1 MTRELYEL
9 LGADDRRFS
18 PYCWR
23 ARLALAHKG
32 LEADYVPVGFTEK
45 DKIAFSG
52 QTEVPVL
59 VDGETTIVDSWDIA
73 CHLEDT
79 YVDAPTLFGGAA
91 GRAAA
96 RFVGCWMETEVFPPL
111 FRLLV
116 ADIHSHT
123 RPEDRDYFRETREQ
137 RLGQSIEKCAEEAPG
152 YLEPF
157 RTSLRPARQTL
168 KLQPFLCGETPAY
181 ADYILFGT
189 TQWARGVSPLAV
201 IEKDDPIHAWVD
213 RMLEL
218 FDGLG
223 RRVTAYDY

>member
-1 MTRELYEL
+1 MTRQLYEL

-23 ARLALAHKG
+23 ARMAVAHKG

-52 QTEVPVL
+52 QTQVPVL
-59 VDGETTIVDSWDIA
+59 VDGETTISDSWDIA
-73 CHLEDT
+73 CYLEDT
-79 YVDAPTLFGGAA
+79 YTDAPALFGGAVGLGTA
-91 GRAAA
+91 W
-96 RFVGCWMETEVFPPL
+96 FVSCWMETEVFPPL

-116 ADIHSHT
+116 AHIHANA
-123 RPEDRDYFRETREQ
+123 RPEDQAYFRESREK
-137 RLGQSIEKCAEEAPG
+137 RLGQSLERCAEQAPG

-157 RTSLRPARQTL
+157 RASLRPARQALTR
-168 KLQPFLCGETPAY
+168 QSFLCGTSPAY

-189 TQWARGVSPLAV
+189 FQWARGVSPLAV
-201 IEKDDPIHAWVD
+201 IEKDDPLHAWLE
-213 RMLEL
+213 RMLDQ

-223 RRVTAYDY
+223 RNVIAYDY